1 MMSGAWGVQ
10 NILVNVIQVIYVITI
25 LTHLLYFEL
34 DSTIRQLRV
43 KQRHDREVIIRS
55 NFWTPAIAEERHY
68 VAVISCLLRYEVANI
83 VATDNLELVSSS
95 SCPLDFEGNINRQA
109 AHAYHSLYRGKSDE
123 IVVKQSGDRS
133 LSGRIGV
140 VTQFTSQ
147 HGISDGSFIVR
158 LSTAN
163 VRFPSRYC
171 GYKCLV
177 DPKFLEPKS
186 FSCTSSTS
194 RPNFHPVVIMYINSN
209 GDVKHISFLLR
220 RDIVDLVI
228 KSIPSGSEPSQSHI
242 STFMMSIGKNFQ
254 GLELIRLNEHPA
266 STIKM
271 PVSPSF
277 FPSRYDSEVSIDVT
291 RILRR
296 CYYFAKSQLFKY
308 VVSPLKTPLRIS
320 VNNDNISFSFKHPRC
335 LHKEPILVQC
345 PCHQSLTCQF
355 RDMCGICCET
365 DENAE
370 QTIDINQKLGYDLDL
385 IASPHSMVLS
395 FPFTT
400 LESSTPSAALYL
412 NELNLHHGRCST
424 IPEETLMLRLARF
437 SPSIT
442 NRDIFSLYPENNIS
456 ASVFNVLTGW

>member
-1 MMSGAWGVQ
+1 MGVHH
-10 NILVNVIQVIYVITI
+10 ILVNVIQVIYVITI
-25 LTHLLYFEL
+25 LTHLLYFDI
-34 DSTIRQLRV
+34 DSEIRQLRV
-43 KQRHDREVIIRS
+43 KQRHDRQIITRS
-55 NFWTPAIAEERHY
+55 HFWFSAIAEERHY
-68 VAVISCLLRYEVANI
+68 VAVISCLIRYEVGNI
-83 VATDNLELVSSS
+83 VATDKLELNSLSSS
-95 SCPLDFEGNINRQA
+95 PLVIDENIYRQA
-109 AHAYHSLYRGKSDE
+109 AHAYHSLYRGTSDE

-133 LSGRIGV
+133 LTGRIGV
-140 VTQFTSQ
+140 ITQFTSQ
-147 HGISDGSFIVR
+147 HARSDGRFLVR
-158 LSTAN
+158 LSTTN
-163 VRFPSRYC
+163 VKLPSRYC
-171 GYKCLV
+171 GYKCSV

-242 STFMMSIGKNFQ
+242 SMFMMSIGKNFQ
-254 GLELIRLNEHPA
+254 GLELVRLNEHPA
-266 STIKM
+266 STTKM

-291 RILRR
+291 RSLRR

-355 RDMCGICCET
+355 RDMCGICCDT
-365 DENAE
+365 DENVE
-370 QTIDINQKLGYDLDL
+370 QTIDINQKLGFDLDL
-385 IASPHSMVLS
+385 IASPNSMVLS

-400 LESSTPSAALYL
+400 MESSTPSAALYL
-412 NELNLHHGRCST
+412 NELNLHHGRYST
-424 IPEETLMLRLARF
+424 IPEATLMLRLARF
-437 SPSIT
+437 APSLT
-442 NRDIFSLYPENNIS
+442 NRDIFSLYPQNNIS
-456 ASVFNVLTGW
+456 ASVFNVLAGW